1 MSTVQP
7 IWVTPAGSLGTVPEG
22 TFYQVPLQVSEP
34 VGDTVY
40 YTVIAGS
47 LPTGVVCDPITGV
60 LTGIPA
66 ATYTPEQDVVVSGAD
81 VTSQFAIRAYTT
93 KVVDSI
99 VVRNRFV
106 DRTFTITVAGQNFP
120 QWITPPGQLGQFF
133 NGLLLA
139 PGLQLEYYDNPTPGI
154 PPISLVAGQLPPG
167 LTLSDTGLISGF
179 ITPNTANSLP
189 AGFNATVWTGPTAT
203 AGSFSIGT
211 TYIIQST
218 GTTNFTLI
226 GAPNNNPNTEFE
238 ATGPGTGNGTAYVAA
253 SATPVSV
260 AEFDQYPFDNDVQST
275 STNYEFVL
283 KVTDGRTSALRT
295 FSMFVWSTD
304 VFSADTTLI
313 SADNSGLTASISP
326 VDIPV
331 ILNPQGSIGS
341 VQNDNFFAYQFTGR
355 EINNVALGFVG
366 STLPPGLELDANTGW
381 LYGYIPNLG
390 LTELTF
396 NFSVRVYNVN
406 QPSIISGPYNY
417 SLTTI
422 GPISTNITWLVPN
435 DLGVIVNGAA
445 STFYVRATN
454 TAGLALEYRLKSG
467 SDSKLPQGL
476 TLLPSGNI
484 VGRVSFDNF
493 MLDNG
498 TTTFD
503 LDTTTF
509 DLTYTFTVNAYSANG
524 LISVFNTFTIHV
536 EQLYGEPYN
545 NLYIECMPPVADR
558 ELIISLVQN
567 PSIFPPAL
575 IYRDDDPNF
584 GIAKN
589 VIYDHAFGLTAA
601 TLDDYVTALQ
611 LNHYWKNLVLGEIKT
626 AQALDDLGNVLY
638 EVVYSEVIDNMVNN
652 NGMPVGK
659 EVVLAYPVDPNT
671 SAEVDVVFPNALENM
686 RVQVIDTVGQV
697 SKILPRWMQ
706 STQADG
712 RVLGFTPA
720 WVIAYV
726 NPGASGQIAYNIQQ
740 QFGTQLNLVDFKAD
754 RYEIDR
760 SMTVNWDPA
769 TQTWIPDPP
778 TITTFDRNYH
788 YNFNINSAGTV
799 YAVGDTIKI
808 LGSQV
813 GGTDVINDVIFVVNT
828 VTNSGSIVSAFCYG
842 TANLFAAGTAY
853 TGLTGTNITGRGL
866 FATWDIDVVPGVQTV
881 FDAGSIQFTDPADV
895 DTNTNEYDR
904 YLLFPKRN
912 VLDNLPQSVSW
923 PNDTGINTAWV
934 NDAGDPQAF
943 WNLGT

>member
-34 VGDTVY
+34 GGDTVY

-47 LPTGVVCDPITGV
+47 LPTGVVCDPNTGV

-66 ATYTPEQDVVVSGAD
+66 ATYTPEQDVIISGVD
-81 VTSQFAIRAYTT
+81 ITSQFAVRAYTT
-93 KVVDSI
+93 KVVDSV

-120 QWITPPGQLGQFF
+120 QWITPPGELGQFF
-133 NGLLLA
+133 DGSLLV
-139 PGLQLEYYDNPTPGI
+139 PGLQLEYYDTPTPGI

-167 LTLSDTGLISGF
+167 LTLSSTGLISGF
-179 ITPNTANSLP
+179 ITS
-189 AGFNATVWTGPTAT
+189 
-203 AGSFSIGT
+203 
-211 TYIIQST
+211 
-218 GTTNFTLI
+218 
-226 GAPNNNPNTEFE
+226 NPNI
-238 ATGPGTGNGTAYVAA
+238 
-253 SATPVSV
+253 SALAGYSRDGQ
-260 AEFDQYPFDNDVQST
+260 EYDEYPFDFNTRSP
-275 STNYEFVL
+275 SYNYEFVL
-283 KVTDGRTSALRT
+283 KVTNGRTSVLRT

-313 SADNSGLTASISP
+313 TADNSILTASISSI
-326 VDIPV
+326 DAPV
-331 ILNPQGSIGS
+331 ILNPQGSIGT
-341 VQNDNFFAYQFTGR
+341 VRNDNFFAYQFIGK
-355 EINNVALGFVG
+355 EINNNALGYVG
-366 STLPPGLELDANTGW
+366 YDLPPGLELNAETGW

-390 LTELTF
+390 LTELTYD
-396 NFSVRVYNVN
+396 FSVVVYDYYMPGIARNL
-406 QPSIISGPYNY
+406 YYY
-417 SLTTI
+417 SLTTV

-435 DLGVIVNGAA
+435 DLGAIANGAA
-445 STFYVRATN
+445 STFYVRASN
-454 TAGLALEYRLKSG
+454 TAGLALQYRLKSG

-493 MLDNG
+493 SLDNN

-509 DLTYTFTVNAYSANG
+509 DLTYAFTVNAYSVNG

-545 NLYIECMPPVADR
+545 NLYIECMPPQNDR
-558 ELIISLVQN
+558 QLIISLVQN

-589 VIYDHAFGLTAA
+589 VVYDHAFGLTAA
-601 TLDDYVTALQ
+601 TLDDYVTALE

-638 EVVYSEVIDNMVNN
+638 EVVYSEVIDDMVNN
-652 NGMPVGK
+652 DGEPANK

-671 SAEVDVVFPNALENM
+671 PYEVDVVYPNALEDM
-686 RVQVIDTVGQV
+686 RDQVIDTVGQI

-706 STQADG
+706 SKQADG

-720 WVIAYV
+720 WVIAYT

-740 QFGTQLNLVDFKAD
+740 QFGTQLNLIDFKAD
-754 RYEIDR
+754 RYELDR
-760 SMTVNWDPA
+760 SMTINWDPVS
-769 TQTWIPDPP
+769 QSWIPNPP
-778 TITTFDRNYH
+778 TLTTFDRSYH
-788 YNFNINSAGTV
+788 YDNSINVSGSS
-799 YAVGDTIKI
+799 YAVGNTIKI

-813 GGTDVINDVIFVVNT
+813 GGVDVINDITLVVNT
-828 VTNSGSIVSAFCYG
+828 VNSGAIVSVFCYG
-842 TANLFAAGTAY
+842 TASLFANDTTY
-853 TGLTGTNITGRGL
+853 TGITGTNVTGTGTG
-866 FATWDIDVVPGVQTV
+866 ATWDITVVPGVETV
-881 FDAGSIQFTDPADV
+881 FDGGSIQFTDPADIN
-895 DTNTNEYDR
+895 TNTDAYDK
-904 YLLFPKRN
+904 YLLYPKRN
-912 VLDNLPQSVSW
+912 
-923 PNDTGINTAWV
+923 I
-934 NDAGDPQAF
+934 
-943 WNLGT
+943 LG